1 MSYDFMLFTPRPGVD
16 PQVLFETDEEEAERG
31 PRDPAIEAKKKK
43 VIEALVTHDARLDLF
58 KPNFDKIAKLHKI
71 SPAEAYDR
79 MRHIEINDAA
89 QKTSGIQ
96 ITLFDDSAALT
107 IPYWHKRDAA
117 ERVLRQ
123 AWGYIDIMCRECGY
137 EVYDPQLGR
146 VIDINSFDDVLWTYA
161 SMTERM
167 DGMLGRA
174 PKKPW
179 WKFW

>member
-1 MSYDFMLFTPRPGVD
+1 MSYDFRLFTPRAGVD
-16 PQVLFETDEEEAERG
+16 PQDMFERDVDEMERG
-31 PRDPAIEAKKKK
+31 PRDPSIEARKKK
-43 VIEALVTHDARLDLF
+43 VADALIAHDARLELF
-58 KPNFDKIAKLHKI
+58 QPDFNKIAKLHRI

-79 MRHIEINDAA
+79 MRHLEINDTA
-89 QKTSGIQ
+89 QKSSGIQ
-96 ITLFDDSAALT
+96 IMLFDDSAALT
-107 IPYWHKRDAA
+107 IPYWHKHDAA

-123 AWGYIDIMCRECGY
+123 AWGYIDIMCRECSY

-146 VIDINSFDDVLWTYA
+146 VIDTGAFDDVLWTYA

-167 DGMLGRA
+167 DTMIGNA

>member
-1 MSYDFMLFTPRPGVD
+1 MSYGFDLFTPRPGVD
-16 PQVLFETDEEEAERG
+16 PVEMFERDEVETERG
-31 PRDPAIEAKKKK
+31 PRDPEIEAKKKK
-43 VIEALVTHDARLDLF
+43 VADVLIARDARLQVFQPDF
-58 KPNFDKIAKLHKI
+58 NKIAKLHKI

-79 MRHIEINDAA
+79 MRHLEINDAA

-96 ITLFDDSAALT
+96 IMLFDDGAGLS
-107 IPYWHKRDAA
+107 IPYWHKRDEA

-123 AWGYIDIMCRECGY
+123 AWDYLDIICRECGY

-146 VIDINSFDDVLWTYA
+146 VIDSNALDDVLWTYA

-167 DGMLGRA
+167 NDKVGRA

>member
-1 MSYDFMLFTPRPGVD
+1 MSYDFTLFTPIPGLD
-16 PQVLFETDEEEAERG
+16 PQTMLERDEDDMERG
-31 PRDPAIEAKKKK
+31 PRDPKAEVRKKK
-43 VIEALVTHDARLDLF
+43 VAAALVAHDARLEIF
-58 KPNFDKIAKLHKI
+58 KPDFDKIAKLYKI

-79 MRHIEINDAA
+79 VRHLEINDAA

-123 AWGYIDIMCRECGY
+123 AWGYIDIVCRECAY

-146 VIDINSFDDVLWTYA
+146 VIDAGAFDDVLWTYA

-167 DGMLGRA
+167 DDMIGRA

>member
-1 MSYDFMLFTPRPGVD
+1 MSYGFDLFTPRPGVD
-16 PQVLFETDEEEAERG
+16 PQTMFERDADELERG

-43 VIEALVTHDARLDLF
+43 VADVLLAHDARLQVF
-58 KPNFDKIAKLHKI
+58 QPNFNKIAKLHKI

-79 MRHIEINDAA
+79 MRHLEINDAA
-89 QKTSGIQ
+89 QKSSGIQ
-96 ITLFDDSAALT
+96 IMLFDDSAGLS
-107 IPYWHKRDAA
+107 IPYWHRLDEA

-123 AWGYIDIMCRECGY
+123 AWGYIDVMCRECGY

-146 VIDINSFDDVLWTYA
+146 VIDVGAFDDVLWTYA

-167 DGMLGRA
+167 IGGA

>member
-16 PQVLFETDEEEAERG
+16 PQAMFESDEDEMERG
-31 PRDPAIEAKKKK
+31 PRDPSIEAKKKK
-43 VIEALVTHDARLDLF
+43 VAEALIAHDTRLEPF
-58 KPNFDKIAKLHKI
+58 KPDFDKIAKLHKI

-79 MRHIEINDAA
+79 MRHLEINDAA

-107 IPYWHKRDAA
+107 IPYWHKREAA

-123 AWGYIDIMCRECGY
+123 AWGYIDVMCRECAY

-146 VIDINSFDDVLWTYA
+146 VIDINAFDDVLWTYA

-167 DGMLGRA
+167 DDMIGRS

>member
-16 PQVLFETDEEEAERG
+16 PQTMFETDEEEAQRG
-31 PRDPAIEAKKKK
+31 PRDPKIEAKKKK
-43 VIEALVTHDARLDLF
+43 LAEALIAHDARLERF
-58 KPNFDKIAKLHKI
+58 KPDFGKIAKLHKI

-79 MRHIEINDAA
+79 MRHVELNADKA
-89 QKTSGIQ
+89 SGIQ
-96 ITLFDDSAALT
+96 ITLFDGSAALT
-107 IPYWHKRDAA
+107 IPYWHKRDEA

-123 AWGYIDIMCRECGY
+123 AWGYIDILARECGY
-137 EVYDPQLGR
+137 EVYDPQLGA
-146 VIDINSFDDVLWTYA
+146 VIDAGRFDDVLWTYA

-167 DGMLGRA
+167 DGMIGRT

>member
-1 MSYDFMLFTPRPGVD
+1 MSYDFTLFTPQPGID
-16 PQVLFETDEEEAERG
+16 PQTLFETDADDMVRG
-31 PRDPAIEAKKKK
+31 PRDPKVEAKKNKIAD
-43 VIEALVTHDARLDLF
+43 VLIAHDSRLERF
-58 KPNFDKIAKLHKI
+58 KPDFNKIAKLHKI

-79 MRHIEINDAA
+79 MRHLEINDAA
-89 QKTSGIQ
+89 PKTSGIQ
-96 ITLFDDSAALT
+96 ITLFDDTAALT
-107 IPYWHKRDAA
+107 IPYWHKRDEA

-123 AWGYIDIMCRECGY
+123 AWGYLDIICRECAY

-146 VIDINSFDDVLWTYA
+146 VIDNGAFDDVLWTYA

-167 DGMLGRA
+167 DGMLARA